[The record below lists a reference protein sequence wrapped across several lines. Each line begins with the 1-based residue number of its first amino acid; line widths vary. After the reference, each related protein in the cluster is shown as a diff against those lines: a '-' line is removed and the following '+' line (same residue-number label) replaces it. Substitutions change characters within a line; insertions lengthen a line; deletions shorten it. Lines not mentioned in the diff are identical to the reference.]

1 MSQVQVDFKDNNF
14 VHFKISI
21 EGSEVL
27 KGIRK
32 ELNKVQK
39 TANLPGFRKGAV
51 PMQVIEMRYGK
62 EVAKEHI
69 GNSFN
74 EAIRKSIE
82 DEPKFKMATLLDFLD
97 ADDDQVD
104 FAKLYP
110 KLPET
115 LVINVKAGITALE
128 GLTEFSTEGLSHA
141 KVELTEDEVNS
152 ALLKYLSENPI
163 ARDEANEVT
172 ADSISL
178 TAKLYD
184 ENKEELDTFEVN
196 EDIATFQGCT
206 LDTYYQISENGW
218 SSILLKEGDANSE
231 KTVWFSFSKILNN
244 RFATEVN
251 EEVLTLFEADS
262 EEVLK
267 DLFKTS
273 LEHSLNQDATNL
285 LNNTWIDIV
294 LEKYKVSVSDDLI
307 STYFDEKYLTNA
319 EDRENLNK
327 QLTFDTVAS
336 VFERLGADIKVTKKE
351 IVGQRLIELF
361 GNVDP
366 SMFDMLY
373 KYVEKELDK
382 NQQELERYYKFV
394 LFNKSLKR
402 VLDGLA
408 FDTQH
413 VSKEEFESLLEK
425 FNKRKEVPENA

>member
-1 MSQVQVDFKDNNF
+1 M
-14 VHFKISI
+14 
-21 EGSEVL
+21 
-27 KGIRK
+27 
-32 ELNKVQK
+32 
-39 TANLPGFRKGAV
+39 PGFRKGAV

-163 ARDEANEVT
+163 SRDEANEVT
-172 ADSISL
+172 ADTISL
-178 TAKLYD
+178 SAKLYD
-184 ENKEELDTFEVN
+184 ENKEELDSFEVN

>member
-27 KGIRK
+27 KSIRK

-69 GNSFN
+69 GNTFN

-82 DEPKFKMATLLDFLD
+82 DEPKFKMAALLDFLD
-97 ADDDQVD
+97 DDDDQVD

-163 ARDEANEVT
+163 SRDEANEVT
-172 ADSISL
+172 ADTISL
-178 TAKLYD
+178 SAKLYD
-184 ENKEELDTFEVN
+184 ENKEELDSFEVN

-206 LDTYYQISENGW
+206 LDTYYQISENDW

>member
-27 KGIRK
+27 KSIRK
-32 ELNKVQK
+32 ELNKIQK

-110 KLPET
+110 KLPEM
-115 LVINVKAGITALE
+115 LVIGVKAGITALE

-141 KVELTEDEVNS
+141 KVELTDDDVNS
-152 ALLKYLSENPI
+152 ALIKYLSENPVS
-163 ARDEANEVT
+163 RDEANEVT
-172 ADSISL
+172 ADTISL
-178 TAKLYD
+178 TATLYD
-184 ENKEELDTFEVN
+184 ENKEELNSLEIT
-196 EDIATFQGCT
+196 EDVATFQGCT
-206 LDTYYQISENGW
+206 LDTYYQISENDW
-218 SSILLKEGDANSE
+218 SSILLKEGNPNAE
-231 KTVWFSFSKILNN
+231 KTVWFSFSKIINN
-244 RFATEVN
+244 KFATEVN

-262 EEVLK
+262 EETLRG
-267 DLFKTS
+267 LFKTS
-273 LEHSLNQDATNL
+273 LEDSLNFESTNL
-285 LNNTWIDIV
+285 LNNTWVETV
-294 LEKYKVSVSDDLI
+294 LAKYRVSASDDLI
-307 STYFDEKYLTNA
+307 KTYFDEKYLTNS
-319 EDRENLNK
+319 EERENLNK
-327 QLTFDTVAS
+327 QLTFDTLIS

-351 IVGQRLIELF
+351 IVGQRLVELF

-382 NQQELERYYKFV
+382 DQQEFERYYKFV

-402 VLDGLA
+402 ILEGLS
-408 FDTQH
+408 FDTQY
-413 VSKEEFESLLEK
+413 VSKEEFESLMEK
-425 FNKRKEVPENA
+425 FNTRKEVAENA

>member
-27 KGIRK
+27 KSIRK

-74 EAIRKSIE
+74 EAIRKSID

-97 ADDDQVD
+97 DDDDQVD

-115 LVINVKAGITALE
+115 LVINIKAGITALD
-128 GLTEFSTEGLSHA
+128 GLTEFSTEGLSRA
-141 KVELTEDEVNS
+141 KVELTDDEVSS

-163 ARDEANEVT
+163 SRDEVNEVT
-172 ADSISL
+172 ADTISL
-178 TAKLYD
+178 SAKLYD
-184 ENKEELDTFEVN
+184 ENKEELNSFEVN

-206 LDTYYQISENGW
+206 LDTYYQISENDW
-218 SSILLKEGDANSE
+218 SSILLKEGDSE
-231 KTVWFSFSKILNN
+231 KTVWFSFSKIVNN
-244 RFATEVN
+244 KFATEVN

-262 EEVLK
+262 EETLRG
-267 DLFKTS
+267 LFKTS
-273 LEHSLNQDATNL
+273 LEHSLNQDATSL
-285 LNNTWIDIV
+285 LSNTWIETV

-307 STYFDEKYLTNA
+307 STYFDEKYLTNS
-319 EDRENLNK
+319 EERESLNK
-327 QLTFDTVAS
+327 QLTFDTLIS
-336 VFERLGADIKVTKKE
+336 VLERLGADIKVTKKE

-382 NQQELERYYKFV
+382 NQQDLEKYYKFV
-394 LFNKSLKR
+394 LFNKSLNR
-402 VLDGLA
+402 ILEGLA
-408 FDTQH
+408 FDSQF
-413 VSKEEFESLLEK
+413 VSKEEFESLMEK
-425 FNKRKEVPENA
+425 FNARKEVIENA